1 MAQPLDPITPRTTS
15 PWKLAKDDAPIEGT
29 PEALLLDAVIRLNDF
44 PQGRIATHVRLSHL
58 QAHHKKPHYLQM
70 AFDMFEAHVKTYD
83 GRIFQLGGGDL
94 FFLARHM
101 KMEALIQ
108 AVDRLRL
115 LFSEDPL
122 AHYTADGSGE
132 AFAVYYDLEKN
143 YSKLREDT
151 LALHK
156 VVDRE
161 RRAQK
166 AANLPPAKK
175 QRRPFEPSDLSSLIR
190 IIERA
195 DLASIVHYQTACV
208 LGVGGIPQPLFRES
222 FVSLDDLQ
230 QRCTPDIDLL
240 SDRWLFHY
248 LTRTLD
254 KRMLALLG
262 KDGMLADLPFSLNL
276 NISTL
281 LSPEFRKFDARVPDH
296 LRGKSMVEIHKVDVF
311 SDIGAYIFARDFL
324 HDRGYK
330 LCLDGLTHH
339 TLPFFDKHELG
350 LDFFKIY
357 WAPEGLNA
365 AHPSFYPEI
374 AKMIADYGAKRVI
387 LCRAENE
394 EALRVGKEIGLT
406 QFQGHYIDRL
416 LQAVR
421 TGQPALPPPQKT

>member
-1 MAQPLDPITPRTTS
+1 MAQPLDPITPKTTS
-15 PWKLAKDDAPIEGT
+15 PWKLAKDDAPVEGT
-29 PEALLLDAVIRLNDF
+29 PEALLLDAVIRLHDF
-44 PQGRIATHVRLSHL
+44 PQDRVAAHIRLSHL
-58 QAHHKKPHYLQM
+58 QPHHKKPHYLQM

-83 GRIFQLGGGDL
+83 GRIFQLTGGDL

-101 KMEALIQ
+101 KMEALVQ

-115 LFSEDPL
+115 LFAEDPL
-122 AHYTADGSGE
+122 AHYSASGSGE
-132 AFAVYYDLEKN
+132 AFAVYYDLEKQ
-143 YSKLREDT
+143 YDKLREDT
-151 LALHK
+151 LAMHQI
-156 VVDRE
+156 VDRE
-161 RRAQK
+161 RRTQK
-166 AANLPPAKK
+166 AVGAPEKK
-175 QRRPFEPSDLSSLIR
+175 QRRAFEPGDLSSLIK

-195 DLASIVHYQTACV
+195 DLASIVHSQTACV
-208 LGVGGIPQPLFRES
+208 LGANGIPQPLFRES
-222 FVSLDDLQ
+222 SVSLDDLQ

-254 KRMLALLG
+254 KRMLSLLS
-262 KDGMLADLPFSLNL
+262 KDGVRPDMPFSLNL
-276 NISTL
+276 NITTL

-296 LRGKSMVEIHKVDVF
+296 LRGKCLVEIHKVDVF
-311 SDIGAYIFARDFL
+311 SDMGAYIFARDFL

-350 LDFFKIY
+350 LDYFKIY

-365 AHPSFYPEI
+365 ADPTTYPEI
-374 AKMIADYGAKRVI
+374 AKMIADYGQKRVI

-394 EALRVGKEIGLT
+394 DAIRVGKEIGLT

-416 LQAVR
+416 LNAAQM
-421 TGQPALPPPQKT
+421 GQGTLPLPQKV